1 MAFLIAFFGCTFN
14 PLDLP
19 LVDEVPIVASDR
31 CDAPREAFVACVLDG
46 DTFDIGQCGEGGER
60 IRMLGIDAPEIA
72 HSPDP
77 EECWGNE
84 AACELQTRIEGTTV
98 LLTFD
103 RTCQGVF
110 GRTLAYVWEL
120 GQLGDTDTVQMS
132 VNQQLV
138 EEGQVRVYAE
148 EFGAILFQAEYEQ
161 SQDIAIGRGVGLWGV
176 CDSGGI
182 DRPTRCAEF
191 P

>member
-1 MAFLIAFFGCTFN
+1 MAFLIALFGCTFN

-19 LVDEVPIVASDR
+19 LVDHVPIVASDR
-31 CDAPREAFVACVLDG
+31 CAEPREAFVACVLDG
-46 DTFDIGQCGEGGER
+46 DTFDVGECGEGGER

-72 HSPDP
+72 HPGND

-84 AACELQTRIEGTTV
+84 AGCELQTRIEGSTV

-103 RTCQGVF
+103 KTCEGVF
-110 GRTLAYVWEL
+110 GRTLAYVWEID
-120 GQLGDTDTVQMS
+120 GDTDTERVS

-138 EEGQVRVYAE
+138 EEGHVRVYAE
-148 EFGAILFQAEYEQ
+148 EFGQIIFQAEYEQ
-161 SQDIAIGRGVGLWGV
+161 SQATAMSRGLGLWAV

-182 DRPTRCAEF
+182 DRATRCPDF